1 MNQNNEMYTINDEGE
16 IVLMSNLY
24 NQSVD
29 EQNLV
34 NQQQHGFSNQ
44 QNFNQRQHGF
54 SNQQNLVNQQQ
65 NVSQNNGTKLSQN
78 QRQQIPNQRVPNC
91 PKVVSVSPMVQPNRQ
106 SSLHSQ
112 NSLQVNRTQL
122 PQTNGQRFN
131 TQNVSQNN
139 QNLTVKN
146 NNVSLTRQE
155 SVSYDSWKKKNL
167 HMNQMVQSNGQINV
181 QPQYRQNQLNQNT
194 NNMNNVN
201 HMYNLPNEDLN
212 NNLMYDLEENTQNE
226 VQELHV
232 PSLSNRAKH
241 GSFMSNET
249 NKYNNYTTF
258 RAKNVTSSLAIRKA
272 KNSESSFL

>member
-29 EQNLV
+29 DQNLV

-54 SNQQNLVNQQQ
+54 SNQQNLVNHQQ

-106 SSLHSQ
+106 SSL
-112 NSLQVNRTQL
+112 QVNRSQL